1 MSLIKL
7 LKEDH
12 NFTQTGKIN
21 DPEYKFYVVEKLS
34 DNSFKIVSGWEYL
47 EDAKD
52 NLNDTIEGDPS
63 LKSKFKVYAKVTL
76 RSKLNLNPDDNKSWS
91 NPSHFGKGGI
101 NEFRK

>member
-1 MSLIKL
+1 MSLINI

-12 NFTQTGKIN
+12 NFAQTGKLN
-21 DPEYKFYVVEKLS
+21 DPEYKFYVVEKLPN
-34 DNSFKIVSGWEYL
+34 NSFKIVSGWEYL

-76 RSKLNLNPDDNKSWS
+76 RSKLNLDPDDNKNWS
-91 NPSHFGKGGI
+91 NPSFMNK
-101 NEFRK
+101 